1 MAAGVATKMGT
12 TDRAI
17 AEPAT
22 QHGLAGL
29 LRGKVPPTL
38 PELPGP
44 GLKHG
49 RARLLQPFANRTLQH
64 AVGFTP
70 VLGAPPCF
78 IGAVARH
85 ALSLPQP
92 GVVATLQGL
101 ACAFRAAPRASTAVR
116 SRQVAW

>member
-1 MAAGVATKMGT
+1 MAAGVATKMGM

-17 AEPAT
+17 AEPAP

-38 PELPGP
+38 RKPPGSGP
-44 GLKHG
+44 KHG
-49 RARLLQPFANRTLQH
+49 RTRLLQPFANRALQH
-64 AVGFTP
+64 AGGFTP
-70 VLGAPPCF
+70 VLGAPPRL

-85 ALSLPQP
+85 ALSLPQH

-101 ACAFRAAPRASTAVR
+101 A
-116 SRQVAW
+116 